1 MAATTG
7 RAAPGQRNGTSAAAL
22 RPLAG
27 RRLLQAWESAAALDD
42 LDRPLALLAA
52 ASPEAA
58 PGEFARLDL
67 RRRTRDLLRL
77 RGLSFGDVLAAVV
90 PCPSCG
96 VSLEFSVSI
105 PPVLEHLAGLD
116 RGDSLEWTAGP
127 ARCVLRAA
135 TTDDLRRASDE
146 PTDEDAR
153 RRLLE
158 ACLSAEGAGDA
169 AREILL
175 ADPNVL
181 DRFERLHEGAEI
193 TYDVRCPACGTT
205 AAVDL
210 DIARLLWDEV
220 RHAALRLL
228 RDVHDLAVA
237 YGWAEAD
244 ILAMGAERRGAYL
257 GMVRA

>member
-1 MAATTG
+1 MAATAG
-7 RAAPGQRNGTSAAAL
+7 RAAPGQQNGTSTAPL
-22 RPLAG
+22 RPLVG
-27 RRLLQAWESAAALDD
+27 RRLLAAWERGAAVDD
-42 LDRPLALLAA
+42 PDRPLALLAA

-77 RGLSFGDVLAAVV
+77 RGLSFGDVLPAVV
-90 PCPSCG
+90 PCPSCR
-96 VSLEFSVSI
+96 VSLEFSVLI
-105 PPVLEHLAGLD
+105 PPVLEHLADLD
-116 RGDSLEWTAGP
+116 RGESIEWTAGA

-135 TTDDLRRASDE
+135 TTDDLRRAAEE
-146 PTDEDAR
+146 PTDEEAR
-153 RRLLE
+153 RRLLHL
-158 ACLSAEGAGDA
+158 CLSAEGAGTA
-169 AREILL
+169 LEALL
-175 ADPNVL
+175 VDPNVL

-193 TYDVRCPACGTT
+193 TCDLRCPACGTT

-210 DIARLLWDEV
+210 DIARFLWDEV

-244 ILAMGAERRGAYL
+244 ILTMSAERRGAYL